1 MPMLIVGTL
10 PRQPATVDLDLDL
23 AVKRA
28 MSTDEC
34 PICLATLNSC
44 VETPCGHLFHA
55 ACLEHYF
62 NISGRQAGQRSRC
75 PLCRC
80 SVHAPRPVEVRST
93 SGRPIEIVPV
103 PARGSACHLDRQ
115 YRFIH
120 LGDFEGKP
128 LMQYVLTSNE
138 DRKTSA
144 RSVMWVLDAR
154 VACTVYLNFRSER
167 HVTDGQAE
175 RWLHGKGF
183 ERDLTIRSTSSTGFP
198 NGPYSGPV
206 FSRTFDAPQSIE
218 LMGSNTWEGTYF
230 VFVELC
236 SSSGQ

>member
-1 MPMLIVGTL
+1 MLRTDMYRG
-10 PRQPATVDLDLDL
+10 
-23 AVKRA
+23 RA
-28 MSTDEC
+28 
-34 PICLATLNSC
+34 L
-44 VETPCGHLFHA
+44 H
-55 ACLEHYF
+55 
-62 NISGRQAGQRSRC
+62 
-75 PLCRC
+75 
-80 SVHAPRPVEVRST
+80 
-93 SGRPIEIVPV
+93 VP
-103 PARGSACHLDRQ
+103 Q
-115 YRFIH
+115 
-120 LGDFEGKP
+120 
-128 LMQYVLTSNE
+128 
-138 DRKTSA
+138 
-144 RSVMWVLDAR
+144 
-154 VACTVYLNFRSER
+154 FRSER